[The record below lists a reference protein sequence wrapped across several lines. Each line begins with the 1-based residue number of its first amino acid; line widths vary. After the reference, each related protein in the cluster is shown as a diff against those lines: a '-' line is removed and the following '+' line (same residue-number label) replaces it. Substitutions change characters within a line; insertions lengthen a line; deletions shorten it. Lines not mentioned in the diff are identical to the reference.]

1 MLKLYRFLKPFTF
14 FVISIVILV
23 FTQVITE
30 LYLPTLMSNIVN
42 NGVINKDIN
51 YILKTGGIMLITTA
65 IGVICAVLAS
75 FLTAK
80 TAVGLGNTLR
90 EKIFTKVE
98 GFSLSEFD
106 KFGTATL
113 ITRTTNDVNQIQQL
127 TIMIF
132 IMMIRAP
139 LTSIG
144 GIIMALRED
153 KQLTWVLVVVI
164 PILVLIISI
173 VLVKGIPLFR
183 LIQVKI
189 DKLNLV
195 LRENLSGIRVI
206 RAFNRENKEKAR
218 FDAASTD
225 LMNVTIRVNKIIALL
240 MPLMMFIMNLTTIA
254 IIWFGAIRIDKGN
267 MQIGSLMAFIQ
278 YAMQILFSLL
288 MLTFLFILVPR
299 AQASAVRI
307 NEILDA
313 KPEIIDPK
321 EPVNIFEKRGV
332 VEFRDVTFSYK
343 GSEQPVLSN
352 ISFTA
357 VPGEITAI
365 IGGTGSGKSTLVN
378 LIPRFYDVNSGSVLV
393 DGVDVRD
400 ISQEELRAK
409 IGFVPQNIIIFSGT
423 IAENI
428 RYGKKD
434 ATLEEIKHAADIA
447 QATEFIMEMEGGFDH
462 FISAGG
468 TNVSG
473 GQKQRLSIAR
483 ALVRKPEIYIFD
495 DSFSA
500 LDFKT
505 DAKLRA
511 ALRQEVKNS
520 TVIIIA
526 QRVSTIMNAD
536 KIIVLDEGKIVGIGK
551 HKELLKTCDVYREI
565 VYSQLSEEELA

>member
-307 NEILDA
+307 NEILDT

-551 HKELLKTCDVYREI
+551 HKELLQTCDVYREI

>member
-254 IIWFGAIRIDKGN
+254 IIWFGAIRIDKGS

-307 NEILDA
+307 NEILDT

-551 HKELLKTCDVYREI
+551 HKELLQTCDVYREI